1 MSLLLIPIHIIIS
14 YDQFYNDNSIKLFRF
29 NEENPR
35 ISFQF
40 LGLIAA
46 RNVVCIIIYIL
57 SFTLG
62 RLIIFLYNY
71 MIIVITIGKQ
81 NTFKLDV

>member
-1 MSLLLIPIHIIIS
+1 MIS
-14 YDQFYNDNSIKLFRF
+14 FTNDNSIKLFRF

-46 RNVVCIIIYIL
+46 RNVVCVYIL
-57 SFTLG
+57 SFTLE
-62 RLIIFLYNY
+62 LIIFLYNY
-71 MIIVITIGKQ
+71 MIIVITIGETKH
-81 NTFKLDV
+81 V

>member
-1 MSLLLIPIHIIIS
+1 MTIQSSCFGLM
-14 YDQFYNDNSIKLFRF
+14 KRT
-29 NEENPR
+29 PR

-81 NTFKLDV
+81 NRFKLDV